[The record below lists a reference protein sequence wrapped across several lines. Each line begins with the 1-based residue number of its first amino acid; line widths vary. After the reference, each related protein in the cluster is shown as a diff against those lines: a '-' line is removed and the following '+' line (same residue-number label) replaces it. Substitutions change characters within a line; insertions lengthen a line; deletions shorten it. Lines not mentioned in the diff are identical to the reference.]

1 MTGRLKAP
9 FLVLLLLCTSVLA
22 GCVSDSDSAEEADTT
37 TADQKQLPVWEIGD
51 NWLYTFITPQFGED
65 SARLVVADIDSDE
78 GNYQL
83 GISSEREAQRHA
95 VINHNPFLG
104 RMTIDGLSVYENGEP
119 QQVFAFPWSIGQQW
133 SFTLFEQEWTA
144 STDSITNGNVRVSAE
159 STEGHELDYTFSGS
173 KSFLERFVW
182 RDSEGVTQLRM
193 DLNIA
198 RSNYE
203 GDVFFY
209 RARDLIDR
217 MYEENDQEIYDTF
230 LDEGHPSE
238 GDWNTLVWYLDVE
251 IASNGPASGSLTMK
265 DHAGASPLTRAWGS
279 GATEKGAIGTIPSN
293 SGEYSLTVT
302 VRGPSSYIHLR
313 VAGALVFQWTL

>member
-1 MTGRLKAP
+1 MQALHRSL
-9 FLVLLLLCTSVLA
+9 FLVALLLCMSLA
-22 GCVSDSDSAEEADTT
+22 GCTSNDASSTANNMTEEE
-37 TADQKQLPVWEIGD
+37 KQLPEWTVGQ

-65 SARLVVADIDSDE
+65 SARLVVAEIDNGSGE
-78 GNYQL
+78 YVL

-104 RMTIDGLSVYENGEP
+104 RMNMDALSVYENGEP
-119 QQVFAFPWSIGQQW
+119 QQVFSFPWTVGDSW
-133 SFTLFEQEWTA
+133 SFTLLGQQWDARTE
-144 STDSITNGNVRVSAE
+144 SLNNGNARVEAE
-159 STEGHELDYTFSGS
+159 SSEGHELSYTFSGS
-173 KSFLERFVW
+173 KGFLERLVW
-182 RDSEGVTQLRM
+182 RDGDGTIQLRM

-217 MYEENDQEIYDTF
+217 IYEENDQEIYDSF
-230 LDEGHPSE
+230 LDSGHPSE
-238 GDWNTLVWYLDVE
+238 GDWDTLVWYLDVE
-251 IASNGPASGSLTMK
+251 IASGAGGSGSLTMK

-293 SGEYSLTVT
+293 SGDYSLTVT
-302 VRGPSSYIHLR
+302 VRGPSSFIHLK

>member
-1 MTGRLKAP
+1 
-9 FLVLLLLCTSVLA
+9 
-22 GCVSDSDSAEEADTT
+22 
-37 TADQKQLPVWEIGD
+37 
-51 NWLYTFITPQFGED
+51 
-65 SARLVVADIDSDE
+65 LVVAETDDGE
-78 GNYQL
+78 GNYVL

-119 QQVFAFPWSIGQQW
+119 QQVFAFPWSIGQKW
-133 SFTLFEQEWTA
+133 SFTLFGQEWTA
-144 STDSITNGNVRVSAE
+144 NTDSITNGNVRVSAE
-159 STEGHELDYTFSGS
+159 SDDGHELDYTFSGS
-173 KSFLERFVW
+173 KNFLERFVW
-182 RDSEGVTQLRM
+182 RDSDGVIQLRM

-230 LDEGHPSE
+230 LDSGHPSE